1 MKIEKTNYGLQITI
15 PETEKNSEFV
25 YRLRQV
31 RTLNNDDRREQK
43 LLAEIEKR
51 EAPLTRRFLILAAS
65 MEAFFKTLPDDMAAW
80 WKTHTESPFDIWER
94 KNKLNFNEYYHY
106 GLRALEE
113 AIDAVSLE
121 YCDRSRHGWCY

>member
-15 PETEKNSEFV
+15 PETENNSEFV

-31 RTLNNDDRREQK
+31 RTLNRNDRREQK

-65 MEAFFKTLPDDMAAW
+65 MENFFKRIGSYTPAW
-80 WKTHTESPFDIWER
+80 WEESTESPFDVWER
-94 KNKLNFNEYYHY
+94 QNKLDFNEYYHD

-113 AIDAVSLE
+113 QIDACASE